1 MFFPLRKGFYD
12 EAIEE
17 ASTQT
22 QYENRPDEDSEQN
35 DQVSIFEAGQK
46 FSTLFQ
52 F

>member
-1 MFFPLRKGFYD
+1 MFFPLQRGFNN
-12 EAIEE
+12 EANEE